1 MSRVGEIHNSVKYGA
16 MLIKEKLDKD
26 YYVVE
31 FVNTGFTTKSQISK
45 ILNGKVKDHLAPCV
59 FGVGITSNLP
69 TKTSDGRTLPDYN
82 LWCGMLERCYSDK
95 YQQKKP
101 TYIGCSVSE
110 NFRYYSYFKEWCC
123 RQVGFSDLDNKG
135 RKFVL
140 DKDILL
146 KGNKL
151 YSENTCCFVPVEINS
166 ALTKCNSRRGLY
178 PVGVTYDATK
188 TLPFQPTVSF
198 EGKNKRLE
206 RCASAEEAFYIY
218 KQAKEAIIK
227 SLAEKYKNLIDYK
240 VYEALLKYEV
250 EITD

>member
-1 MSRVGEIHNSVKYGA
+1 
-16 MLIKEKLDKD
+16 
-26 YYVVE
+26 
-31 FVNTGFTTKSQISK
+31 
-45 ILNGKVKDHLAPCV
+45 
-59 FGVGITSNLP
+59 
-69 TKTSDGRTLPDYN
+69 
-82 LWCGMLERCYSDK
+82 MLERCYSDK

-166 ALTKCNSRRGLY
+166 ALTRCNSRRGLY